1 MNTFINFISNAWTI
15 GIGGGIVSGFIVFW
29 VTNFFFTKREKKE
42 YLQRVETA
50 NNEILYAIRPLIVSQ
65 KIPVQAIIESLILS
79 TSRKYMVNTTNLY
92 TTQRLVEDLI
102 KEVLDNAFLDADRKL
117 EYCNIV
123 NKIVNQADKKNI
135 DLTRDTPKTIISYE
149 GKDTKV
155 TEMSLILSV
164 IAAIATLAFVL
175 YDKNQERF
183 IPTNLFS
190 LLLPMAAVLAST
202 MLVSIFV
209 KKKKKN
215 IKEEDK
221 TEEKENQNDCVTKK

>member
-42 YLQRVETA
+42 YLQRVKTA

-65 KIPVQAIIESLILS
+65 KIPGQAIIESLILS

>member
-1 MNTFINFISNAWTI
+1 MDTFINFISNAWTI

-42 YLQRVETA
+42 YLQRVKTA

-65 KIPVQAIIESLILS
+65 KIPEQAIIESLILS

-123 NKIVNQADKKNI
+123 NKIVNQSDKKDT
-135 DLTRDTPKTIISYE
+135 DLTRDIPKTVISYE

-190 LLLPMAAVLAST
+190 LLLPMAAVLMST

-215 IKEEDK
+215 IKEEEK

>member
-42 YLQRVETA
+42 YLQRVKTA

-102 KEVLDNAFLDADRKL
+102 KEVLANAFLDADRKL

>member
-42 YLQRVETA
+42 YLQRVKTA

-92 TTQRLVEDLI
+92 TQRLVEDLI

-135 DLTRDTPKTIISYE
+135 DLTRDPPKTIISYE

>member
-1 MNTFINFISNAWTI
+1 MDTFINFISNAWTI

-42 YLQRVETA
+42 YLQRVKTA

-65 KIPVQAIIESLILS
+65 KIPEQAIIESLILS

-123 NKIVNQADKKNI
+123 NKIVNQSDKKDT
-135 DLTRDTPKTIISYE
+135 DLTRDIPKTVISYE

-190 LLLPMAAVLAST
+190 LLLPMAAVLMST

-215 IKEEDK
+215 IKEVEK

>member
-42 YLQRVETA
+42 YLQRVKTA

-123 NKIVNQADKKNI
+123 NKIVNQADKKKI
-135 DLTRDTPKTIISYE
+135 
-149 GKDTKV
+149 
-155 TEMSLILSV
+155 
-164 IAAIATLAFVL
+164 
-175 YDKNQERF
+175 
-183 IPTNLFS
+183 
-190 LLLPMAAVLAST
+190 
-202 MLVSIFV
+202 
-209 KKKKKN
+209 
-215 IKEEDK
+215 
-221 TEEKENQNDCVTKK
+221 

>member
-42 YLQRVETA
+42 YLQRVKTA
-50 NNEILYAIRPLIVSQ
+50 NNEILDAIRPLIVSQ

>member
-42 YLQRVETA
+42 YLQRVKTA

-123 NKIVNQADKKNI
+123 NNIVNQADKHNI

-215 IKEEDK
+215 IKEEDE
-221 TEEKENQNDCVTKK
+221 TEEKENQSDCVTKK

>member
-42 YLQRVETA
+42 YLQRVKTA

-175 YDKNQERF
+175 YDKNKERF

>member
-42 YLQRVETA
+42 YLQRVKTA

-102 KEVLDNAFLDADRKL
+102 KEVLDTAFLDADRKL

>member
-42 YLQRVETA
+42 YLQRVKTA

-190 LLLPMAAVLAST
+190 LLLPIGQMNKGCIIELVLI
-202 MLVSIFV
+202 LYYLI
-209 KKKKKN
+209 KKLFS
-215 IKEEDK
+215 
-221 TEEKENQNDCVTKK
+221 